1 MEIVGDKFEFVDFVL
16 YQLWKVESSTKERLM
31 STNLEDIG
39 ITATQNPQVFL
50 KNIIFNDGTKL
61 PLNYNSVIV
70 FTGANNSGKSQ
81 VLRDVETGLDKSNS
95 SPTIVIKDI
104 EYDFLG
110 TIDEAT
116 FLKEHFNVNQNGY
129 YEIFESGIAFD
140 KITLRS
146 WWENRTFYN
155 GLHLLFIK
163 RLSTERRLTSSNAL
177 QRNDHPERNP
187 IYKLNQNEL
196 LAQKLSDYFRQ
207 AFGYDLIVNRNDMRT
222 IPLHTGKAPDKTAFT
237 IANQDEYYNQ
247 VTKLPKLQEQGDGMR
262 SFASILLDTFTSEY
276 SITLIDEPEAFLHPP
291 QARLLGKMLANNN
304 PDNRQLLISTHSE
317 EFLKGLLDANSENV
331 TVIRINRDNNINGM
345 SLLQNDK
352 IKKLWGNPIL
362 RYSNILS
369 GLFHEKVVVCESD
382 YDCLFYQAIIDS
394 IYEHKNEIAPDILFT
409 HCGGKTRIKD
419 VVSALK
425 AVNVPVAAICDFD
438 LLNASQNFKPITAS
452 FGIDWGVVLSTDM
465 KIIYDSMNAKSS
477 SANNAWD
484 QIKKVGKAG
493 FTGNEPAA
501 YEKVEAA
508 CKSAGLFVVPVGEM
522 ECFDK
527 TVNREKKD
535 WVYHVLENYD
545 LATEEKL
552 EEARK
557 FVQVIVDY
565 KPL

>member
-1 MEIVGDKFEFVDFVL
+1 MC
-16 YQLWKVESSTKERLM
+16 M
-31 STNLEDIG
+31 NLEDSETTPI
-39 ITATQNPQVFL
+39 QKPQVFL
-50 KNIIFNDGTKL
+50 KNIIFNDDTKL
-61 PLNYNSVIV
+61 SLNYNSVIV

-81 VLRDVETGLDKSNS
+81 VLRDVETGLDS
-95 SPTIVIKDI
+95 STSFPSIVIKNI

-110 TIDEAT
+110 NIDEAT
-116 FLKEHFNVNQNGY
+116 FFREHFKVNRDGY
-129 YEIFESGIAFD
+129 YEAFESGGIFR
-140 KITLRS
+140 KSTLHDC
-146 WWENRTFYN
+146 WQDRTLYS

-177 QRNDHPERNP
+177 KRNDNPERNP
-187 IYKLNQNEL
+187 IYKLNQSES

-207 AFGYDLIVNRNDMRT
+207 AFGSDLVLNRNDMRT
-222 IPLHTGKAPDKTAFT
+222 IPLHTGQAPDKTAFT
-237 IANQDEYYNQ
+237 IAEQDEYYNQ
-247 VTKLPKLQEQGDGMR
+247 VNELPKLQDQGDGMR

-304 PDNRQLLISTHSE
+304 PNDRQLLISTHSE
-317 EFLKGLLDANSENV
+317 DFLQGLLDANRENV
-331 TVIRINRDNNINGM
+331 TVIRIHRDSNINRM
-345 SLLQNDK
+345 SVLQNDK
-352 IKKLWGNPIL
+352 IKKLWSNPIL

-369 GLFHEKVVVCESD
+369 GLLHEKVVVCESD
-382 YDCLFYQAIIDS
+382 YDCLFYQAIIDA

-419 VVSALK
+419 VVIALK

-438 LLNASQNFKPITAS
+438 LLNSSHIFKPITAA
-452 FGIDWGVVLSTDM
+452 FGIDWKATLSADM

-477 SANNAWD
+477 DANNAWD
-484 QIKKVGKAG
+484 QIKEVGKSG

-527 TVNREKKD
+527 TVNLEKKD
-535 WVYHVLENYD
+535 WVYYVLENYD
-545 LATEEKL
+545 LATDEKL

-557 FVQVIVDY
+557 FVQEIVDY
-565 KPL
+565 RPF

>member
-1 MEIVGDKFEFVDFVL
+1 
-16 YQLWKVESSTKERLM
+16 M

-39 ITATQNPQVFL
+39 ITAIQNPQVFL
-50 KNIIFNDGTKL
+50 KNIIFNDGTQL
-61 PLNYNSVIV
+61 HLNYNSVIV

-81 VLRDVETGLDKSNS
+81 VLRDVETGLDESNS

-116 FLKEHFNVNQNGY
+116 FLKGRFNVKQNGY
-129 YEIFESGIAFD
+129 YEMFESGLTFE
-140 KITLRS
+140 KSVLRS

-163 RLSTERRLTSSNAL
+163 RLSTECRLTSSNAL
-177 QRNDHPERNP
+177 QRNDHPEQNP
-187 IYKLNQNEL
+187 IYKLNQNES

-207 AFGYDLIVNRNDMRT
+207 AFGYDLIVNRSDMRT
-222 IPLHTGKAPDKTAFT
+222 IPLHTGQAPDKTAFT

-331 TVIRINRDNNINGM
+331 TVIRINRDININRM
-345 SLLQNDK
+345 SVLQNDK

-438 LLNASQNFKPITAS
+438 ILNASQNFKLITAS
-452 FGIDWGVVLSTDM
+452 FGIDWGVELSADM

-477 SANNAWD
+477 IANNAWN

-493 FTGNEPAA
+493 FTGNEPVA
-501 YEKVEAA
+501 YEKVEAV

-535 WVYHVLENYD
+535 WVHHVLENYN

>member
-1 MEIVGDKFEFVDFVL
+1 
-16 YQLWKVESSTKERLM
+16 M

-39 ITATQNPQVFL
+39 ITAIQNPQVFL
-50 KNIIFNDGTKL
+50 KNIIFNDGTQL

-116 FLKEHFNVNQNGY
+116 FLKGRFNVKQNGY
-129 YEIFESGIAFD
+129 YEMFESGLAFE
-140 KITLRS
+140 KSTLRS

-163 RLSTERRLTSSNAL
+163 RLSTECRLTSSNAL
-177 QRNDHPERNP
+177 QRDDHPERNP
-187 IYKLNQNEL
+187 IYKLNQNES

-207 AFGYDLIVNRNDMRT
+207 AFGYDLIVNRSDMRT
-222 IPLHTGKAPDKTAFT
+222 IPLHTGQAPDKTAFT
-237 IANQDEYYNQ
+237 IANQYEYYNQ

-331 TVIRINRDNNINGM
+331 TVIRINRDSNINRM
-345 SLLQNDK
+345 SVLQNDK

-438 LLNASQNFKPITAS
+438 ILNASQNFKLITAS
-452 FGIDWGVVLSTDM
+452 FGIDWGVVLSADM

-477 SANNAWD
+477 SANNAWN

-493 FTGNEPAA
+493 FTGNEPVA
-501 YEKVEAA
+501 YEKVEAV

-535 WVYHVLENYD
+535 WVHHVLENYD

-557 FVQVIVDY
+557 FIQVIVDY